1 MSANDTVSRRRF
13 LKAVGGATAAAT
25 FADSVSGVGSAMAQG
40 NQQGGLLTYARGSD
54 SGTLDPQNT
63 TSGED
68 VKVTNQIYDTLI
80 AFKPGK
86 TSLTKG
92 LATDWSLNGT
102 TTKLKLRKG
111 VTFQN
116 GEKFTADDVI
126 ATYRRFTDSSYKYY
140 PGDNYVSSYGP
151 FTLGN
156 WVKKIEK
163 NGDYDITIRLTQKY
177 APFLRNLAMFA
188 ASILS
193 EQAIKK
199 YGKTLSDNPVGTG
212 PFTFDSWDKSN
223 ERIRLSAYSD
233 YWGEGP
239 KVDQVVFTAITSNT
253 TRAQT
258 LDSGDANIID
268 GLGAQS
274 SQIVKQSNNAKLE
287 QKEGIN
293 VGYMAFNM
301 AKVKPFRDKRV
312 RQAISYAI
320 NTKAI
325 VNTIFKGIAEQASQP
340 IPSNVLGYN
349 KKLNPY
355 PYNPQ
360 KARSMLKDAGYGNGF
375 SFELATFKNPRTYN
389 PSPIQAAQVVKS
401 NLRDVGLDVTI
412 NQQSF
417 NPFLDYTSS
426 GKHDACFLGW
436 MTDNADPDNFYYAL
450 LDPGIPI
457 NKVPKGQDWVSFDTK
472 NFNTLDVAAWANRDF
487 MKLARKAQR
496 AYNDK
501 QRAKLYRQA
510 GKISHDEAPWVFMDH
525 AKELRGIGNNVQGYV
540 VELISGPFLNLVS
553 LNGQ

>member
-1 MSANDTVSRRRF
+1 MSPNDTVSRRSF
-13 LKAVGGATAAAT
+13 LKAAGGATAAAT
-25 FADSVSGVGSAMAQG
+25 FADTASGVGSAMAQG
-40 NQQGGLLTYARGSD
+40 TQRGGLLTYARGSD

-68 VKVTNQIYDTLI
+68 TKVTNQVYDTLI

-86 TSLTKG
+86 TSLTQG
-92 LATDWSLNGT
+92 LATDWSLKGT
-102 TTKLKLRKG
+102 TTTLKLRKG

-116 GEKFTADDVI
+116 GETFTADDVI
-126 ATYRRFTDSSYKYY
+126 ATYRRFTDSSYQYY
-140 PGDNYVSSYGP
+140 PGDSYVSSYGP
-151 FTLGN
+151 FTLGD
-156 WVKKIEK
+156 WVKDMKK
-163 NGDYDITIRLTQKY
+163 DGMYNVTIRLKQKY

-193 EQAIKK
+193 EAAMKK
-199 YGKTLSDNPVGTG
+199 YGKKLNTNPVGTG
-212 PFTFDSWDKSN
+212 AFAFDSWDQSN
-223 ERIRLSAYSD
+223 ERIQLSAYDD

-239 KVDQVVFTAITSNT
+239 KVDRVVFTAIASNT

-258 LDSGDANIID
+258 LDSGDADIID
-268 GLGAQS
+268 GLDAQS
-274 SQIVKQSNNAKLE
+274 AQIVEQSGSAKLE

-325 VNTIFKGIAEQASQP
+325 VNVIFKGIAEQASQP

-349 KKLNPY
+349 EKLSPY
-355 PYNPQ
+355 PYNPD
-360 KARSMLKDAGYGNGF
+360 KARSMLKDAGYGGGF
-375 SFELATFKNPRTYN
+375 SFELATFQNPRPYN
-389 PSPIQAAQVVKS
+389 PSPIQAAQVVQS
-401 NLRDVGLDVTI
+401 NLNDVGLDVTI
-412 NQQSF
+412 NQQTF
-417 NPFLDYTSS
+417 NPFLEYTSS

-436 MTDNADPDNFYYAL
+436 ITDNADPDNFYYAL

-457 NKVPKGQDWVSFDTK
+457 SKVPKGQDWVSFDTK
-472 NFNTLDVAAWANRDF
+472 NFNTLDVAAWLNTDF
-487 MKLARKAQR
+487 MKLARNAQR
-496 AYNDK
+496 TYDDK

-510 GKISHDEAPWVFMDH
+510 GKIAHDEAPWVFMDH
-525 AKELRGIGNNVQGYV
+525 AKELRGVGNNVEGYV

-553 LNGQ
+553 LKG